1 MKPARL
7 IVLGIALVAGLF
19 AFMLTKRT
27 RVSEVQ
33 VAQQVEAPVS
43 STEVLIAASEIPV
56 GRVIQPS
63 DMKWEPWPSAAS
75 ATGQM
80 ILRKDSPKAIEE
92 AAGSIARGP
101 FLSGEPIRT
110 AKLIKSD
117 GKGFMA
123 AILQPGMRAVA
134 TEVAPETGA
143 GGFILPNDRV
153 DVILTRRLN
162 QSATPKP
169 DELTH
174 STTTVLNNVRVLA
187 IDQSVEDRSRDRS
200 VIGRTATLEL
210 TPQQSEVLA
219 LARQLGILSLALRSL
234 SESSQPNAETNN
246 PLLSNGGKGITVVK
260 FGQASSQVSLP
271 TNAGSSHNSGASQE
285 NTPDST
291 LSKPT
296 N

>member
-19 AFMLTKRT
+19 AFVLTKRT
-27 RVSEVQ
+27 RAPEIQ
-33 VAQQVEAPVS
+33 VAQVTEAPI
-43 STEVLIAASEIPV
+43 TTNEVLIAATDIPV
-56 GRVIQPS
+56 GRIIQAS
-63 DMKWEPWPSAAS
+63 DLKWEAWPSTS
-75 ATGQM
+75 STGQL
-80 ILRKDSPKAIEE
+80 IARKDSPKALEE

-101 FLSGEPIRT
+101 FLTGEPIRT

-123 AILQPGMRAVA
+123 AILHPGMRAVA

-162 QSATPKP
+162 QSSTGKP

-174 STTTVLNNVRVLA
+174 STSTILTNIRVLA
-187 IDQSVEDRSRDRS
+187 IDQSVEDRSRDRA

-210 TPQQSEVLA
+210 SPQQAEVLA

-234 SESSQPNAETNN
+234 SEASQPGMDMVN
-246 PLLSNGGKGITVVK
+246 PLMGNGTKSITVVK
-260 FGQASSQVSLP
+260 FGQASSQ
-271 TNAGSSHNSGASQE
+271 GASSSSLAA
-285 NTPDST
+285 TPDGAHDST